1 MQAPAEWTTPLT
13 PGPTLI
19 PTITIPRPKNF
30 PKAISGL
37 AAAATGNPLVVP
49 WLEVTL
55 LEASS
60 NVPVTWKV
68 CLTLLHIS

>member
-1 MQAPAEWTTPLT
+1 MT

-30 PKAISGL
+30 PKGISGL
-37 AAAATGNPLVVP
+37 AVTATGNPLVAP

-60 NVPVTWKV
+60 MVTYFTWQV
-68 CLTLLHIS
+68 CPHVAVSSPLKAR